1 MVYFSTMFADV
12 RGQRIGELF
21 DWWVGQDLVPYNCL
35 FKSKWIKML
44 GSRHICYST
53 VLSARNKMMHEMFDV
68 LNAVKL
74 KL

>member
-1 MVYFSTMFADV
+1 MFAIL

-21 DWWVGQDLVPYNCL
+21 DWWVGQDLVPTFVCSSLSGLKCL
-35 FKSKWIKML
+35 DHVTSA
-44 GSRHICYST
+44 T
-53 VLSARNKMMHEMFDV
+53 VLSARSKMMREMFDV